1 MLHLSY
7 CIECNN
13 VSLVIIID
21 TGSVQW
27 TSDNVALT
35 SPTVEEC
42 EEVMTQLKREQQIQ
56 WSITLDRSSPESLL
70 TVLVNINECFVR
82 TLDIKNTPLDSH
94 CVSELAN
101 VLTNNVKM
109 EELYLFSSSFP
120 PKHLQAIAKPL
131 SSNTTLKTLWIWDD
145 DNITD
150 KDIPHICYV
159 ISANKTLKVLSF
171 RCRNVPKIKFEK
183 LSKALGNNKTLN
195 TFLINSNYL
204 RNNNYSI

>member
-1 MLHLSY
+1 MLY
-7 CIECNN
+7 FAYVAIVVN
-13 VSLVIIID
+13 VSLVIIGG

-27 TSDNVALT
+27 TCDNVTLT

-82 TLDIKNTPLDSH
+82 TLDIKNTPLHSY
-94 CVSELAN
+94 CVSELAK
-101 VLTNNVKM
+101 VLTDNVKM
-109 EELYLFSSSFP
+109 EELYIFSSSFP
-120 PKHLQAIAKPL
+120 PKNLQVIAKAL
-131 SSNTTLKTLWIWDD
+131 SSNTTLKTLWLWDD

-150 KDIPHICYV
+150 KDISHICYI

-171 RCRNVPKIKFEK
+171 RCRNVTRLKFEK
-183 LSKALGNNKTLN
+183 LSKALANNKTLN
-195 TFLINSNYL
+195 TFLINGNYL
-204 RNNNYSI
+204 RHNNYL